1 MYNCDCKIQILSGN
15 VLIGRIAREAEPIE
29 DCDFDVSFP
38 KTVETVF
45 DICDG
50 ALIIDAYDAVN
61 ADLSR
66 FHEIYKVV
74 VLPKENA
81 QDYENVIAAADAVW
95 TDTDCEALV
104 RANYVRL
111 QNDMKLRFDMRR
123 MNTCLE
129 TAIDS
134 IPDLVWFKDDKGR
147 HLIVNDGFCK
157 AVDKT
162 KDMIY
167 KQGHYYIW
175 DMPEEE
181 YQKGDYVCLE
191 SEEIVMRARQTVLFD
206 EKVKT
211 KMGMKMF
218 KTYKSPLIDQDGTI
232 FGTCGVAHD
241 VTDLQNINIEL
252 DAVLNSMPF
261 TVIVE
266 DKNHEIVNVNPKFE
280 EYFPECGNAIGRT
293 RDYWQNRA
301 ESMTELENGMTEIVV
316 RTKDGRK
323 ILLMNENVICDAFG
337 EPIGEVFVLRDIT
350 VEHQFE
356 ELAVKHEK
364 TDLITGLGNRRSLS
378 EYLDKMKNEP
388 QLTLTAVDI
397 DNFKEFNE
405 SHDNDI
411 GDLALKLTAQ
421 KLCEIYP
428 TDFVA
433 RVEDDGFLVVSTASL
448 SDDEIKE
455 TADRALNTL
464 SSAYSSKEY
473 TKGLTV
479 SLGIASQKTENSGD
493 QDIELLIQ
501 KSDKALYSA
510 KRSGKSKYC
519 IF

>member
-1 MYNCDCKIQILSGN
+1 MYNCDCKIQILSGSS
-15 VLIGRIAREAEPIE
+15 LIGEIAREAEPIE
-29 DCDFDVSFP
+29 DCEFEVSFP
-38 KTVETVF
+38 ETIESVF

-61 ADLSR
+61 SDLSR
-66 FHEIYKVV
+66 FHEIYKVI
-74 VLPKENA
+74 VLPHDNA
-81 QDYENVIAAADAVW
+81 QEFAELIPTADAVW
-95 TDTDCEALV
+95 TDTDCEALI

-111 QNDMKLRFDMRR
+111 QKDMKLRFDMRR

-266 DKNHEIVNVNPKFE
+266 DKNHEIVNVNPKFG
-280 EYFPECGNAIGRT
+280 EYFPECGDVIGRT
-293 RDYWQNRA
+293 RDYWQSRT
-301 ESMTELENGMTEIVV
+301 ESIRELENGMTEIVV
-316 RTKDGRK
+316 RLADGEK
-323 ILLMNENVICDAFG
+323 ILLMNEDVIIDTFG
-337 EPIGEVFVLRDIT
+337 EQIGEVFVLRDIT

-356 ELAVKHEK
+356 ELAVKHK
-364 TDLITGLGNRRSLS
+364 NTDLITGVNNCRSLS
-378 EYLDKMKNEP
+378 IYLDSIKNEP
-388 QLTLTAVDI
+388 QLTLTSVDI
-397 DNFKEFNE
+397 DNFKEFNAI
-405 SHDNDI
+405 HDLDL
-411 GDLALKLTAQ
+411 GDFALKLTAQ

-433 RVEDDGFLVVSTASL
+433 RVGDDAFLVVSTAAL

-464 SSAYSSKEY
+464 SSAYASKEY
-473 TKGLTV
+473 TKDLSV
-479 SLGIASQKTENSGD
+479 SLGIASQRTENSEE
-493 QDIELLIQ
+493 QDIELLKQ
-501 KSDKALYSA
+501 KSEKALYSA
-510 KRSGKSKYC
+510 KKSGKSKYY

>member
-15 VLIGRIAREAEPIE
+15 DLIGKIAREAEPLE
-29 DCDFDVSFP
+29 DCEFEVSFP
-38 KTVETVF
+38 ETAEMVLDVF
-45 DICDG
+45 DS
-50 ALIIDAYDAVN
+50 ALIIDADDAVN
-61 ADLSR
+61 VTLSR
-66 FHEIYKVV
+66 FHELYKVV
-74 VLPKENA
+74 VLPQGSAEA
-81 QDYENVIAAADAVW
+81 YEDVIAAADAVW
-95 TDTDCEALV
+95 MDTYSAAL
-104 RANYVRL
+104 AKSNYVRL
-111 QNDMKLRFDMRR
+111 QKDMKLRFDMRR
-123 MNTCLE
+123 LNTCLE

-191 SEEIVMRARQTVLFD
+191 SEEVVMRARQTVLFD

-218 KTYKSPLIDQDGTI
+218 KTYKSPLIDSDGTI

-266 DKNHEIVNVNPKFE
+266 DKNQEIVNVNPKFE
-280 EYFPECGNAIGRT
+280 EYFPECGDVIGRT
-293 RDYWQNRA
+293 RDYWQNCT
-301 ESMTELENGMTEIVV
+301 ESMEELENGMTEIVV
-316 RTKDGRK
+316 RTKDGSR
-323 ILLMNENVICDAFG
+323 ILLMNENVICDTFG
-337 EPIGEVFVLRDIT
+337 ETIGEVFVLRDIT

-356 ELAVKHEK
+356 ELAAKHEN
-364 TDLITGLGNRRSLS
+364 TDLVTGLNNRRSLHS
-378 EYLDKMKNEP
+378 YLEKMKKVP
-388 QLTLTAVDI
+388 QLTLTIVDI

-405 SHDNDI
+405 SHDHDL
-411 GDLALKLTAQ
+411 GDLVLRLTAQ

-428 TDFVA
+428 TDFTA
-433 RVEDDGFLVVSTASL
+433 RVGDDGFIVVSTAVL
-448 SDDEIKE
+448 SDDEIRE

-479 SLGIASQKTENSGD
+479 SFGIASQKTEDNSE
-493 QDIELLIQ
+493 QDIELLLQ
-501 KSDKALYSA
+501 KSENALYSA
-510 KRSGKSKYC
+510 KKSGKAKYC

>member
-1 MYNCDCKIQILSGN
+1 MYNCECKVQILSGN
-15 VLIGRIAREAEPIE
+15 DLVGKIAREAEPLE
-29 DCDFDVSFP
+29 DCGFEVSFL
-38 KTVETVF
+38 ETIDMVC
-45 DICDG
+45 DICDSV
-50 ALIIDAYDAVN
+50 LIIDADDAVN
-61 ADLSR
+61 ADLSA

-74 VLPKENA
+74 VMPKDSAEG
-81 QDYENVIAAADAVW
+81 YEELIAAADAVW

-104 RANYVRL
+104 KANYVHM
-111 QNDMKLRFDMRR
+111 QKEMKLRFDMRR

-134 IPDLVWFKDDKGR
+134 IPDLVWFKDDRGR

-162 KDMIY
+162 KEMIY

-191 SEEIVMRARQTVLFD
+191 SEEVVMRARQTVLFD

-218 KTYKSPLIDQDGTI
+218 KTYKSPLIDSDGTI

-252 DAVLNSMPF
+252 DAVLNSIPF

-266 DKNHEIVNVNPKFE
+266 DKNHEIVSVNPKFA
-280 EYFPECGNAIGRT
+280 EYFPECGDVIGRT
-293 RDYWQNRA
+293 RDYWQNCT
-301 ESMTELENGMTEIVV
+301 ESMKTYENGMIEIVV
-316 RTKDGRK
+316 CTNDGRK
-323 ILLMNENVICDAFG
+323 ILLMNEDVICDTFG

-356 ELAVKHEK
+356 ELAAKHEN
-364 TDLITGLGNRRSLS
+364 TDLITGINNRRSLS
-378 EYLDKMKNEP
+378 DYLDKMKNEP
-388 QLTLTAVDI
+388 QLTLTTVDI

-405 SHDNDI
+405 RYDHDL
-411 GDLALKLTAQ
+411 GDRVLKRTAQ

-433 RVEDDGFLVVSTASL
+433 RVGDDRFVVVSTAVL

-464 SSAYSSKEY
+464 ASAYSSKEY
-473 TKGLTV
+473 MKAVSV
-479 SLGIASQKTENSGD
+479 SLGIASQKTEDMGEQN
-493 QDIELLIQ
+493 IELLMH
-501 KSDKALYSA
+501 KSENALYSA